1 MIDWKKWCHHDFF
14 IKSIF
19 WESKI
24 RKPPLLA
31 SSLFPKISAVFSNT
45 WNYETARLELL
56 KLQRPYLGVPKT
68 SRLHHPVRTA
78 FQLFQCNSWWSI
90 VLRGC
95 FPAQHVV
102 LGEPNQASRTTA
114 SWKLSGF
121 LIFFGEFLPGKV
133 KLYGEIHGGNSN
145 FGCRMFEVVFN

>member
-1 MIDWKKWCHHDFF
+1 MISSLNQYSPSK
-14 IKSIF
+14 
-19 WESKI
+19 SKI

-68 SRLHHPVRTA
+68 SLTSSCPDSFSAFPVQ
-78 FQLFQCNSWWSI
+78 FMVIPI

-102 LGEPNQASRTTA
+102 LGEPNQASRTAA